1 MSFSMNILLII
12 SLFLVSAGGIPLES
26 NDLLTL
32 QQKILIQS
40 QKDLLDR
47 KLQWQQTM
55 AHIVPVTNEPLDPEY
70 VAILEEYDRL
80 KESFK
85 LSHRDL
91 QWHIVAKV
99 MRGIDEVDD
108 RLGLID
114 TVRHNPL
121 WRSLP
126 PTVAISPVNLR
137 NWNTART
144 MFYAHLRRIK

>member
-1 MSFSMNILLII
+1 MMKYPIFALLI
-12 SLFLVSAGGIPLES
+12 SAGGIPLES
-26 NDLLTL
+26 NDLLT
-32 QQKILIQS
+32 QKQKILIQS

-47 KLQWQQTM
+47 KLQWQRTM
-55 AHIVPVTNEPLDPEY
+55 DRVVPVTNEPYDPEY
-70 VAILEEYDRL
+70 VAILEEYDRI

-99 MRGIDEVDD
+99 MRDIYEVYE
-108 RLGLID
+108 RLELID
-114 TVRHNPL
+114 TVSHNPL

-126 PTVAISPVNLR
+126 PTVAISSVNLR

-144 MFYAHLRRIK
+144 MFFSHLRKMK

>member
-1 MSFSMNILLII
+1 MCKLILS
-12 SLFLVSAGGIPLES
+12 SLMLVSAGGIPLQS
-26 NDLLTL
+26 NDLLTEH
-32 QQKILIQS
+32 QKILIQS
-40 QKDLLDR
+40 QKDLLKRQQEWQRTMDR
-47 KLQWQQTM
+47 V
-55 AHIVPVTNEPLDPEY
+55 VPVDLEPLDPEY

-99 MRGIDEVDD
+99 MRDIDDVEE
-108 RLGLID
+108 RLGLIE

-121 WRSLP
+121 WRTLP
-126 PTVAISPVNLR
+126 PTVAISSINLR

-144 MFYAHLRRIK
+144 MFFNHLRKIK